1 MSPSGGGPFLLH
13 FRYNYDFNWTESQI
27 IIAVIGMV
35 GLLSTGV
42 VAVYSFRRN
51 RTGNGR
57 YQ

>member
-1 MSPSGGGPFLLH
+1 MIS
-13 FRYNYDFNWTESQI
+13 WTESQI
-27 IIAVIGMV
+27 LIAVLGMV

-51 RTGNGR
+51 RSGSGR

>member
-1 MSPSGGGPFLLH
+1 MI
-13 FRYNYDFNWTESQI
+13 NWTSSDLI
-27 IIAVIGMV
+27 LAVIGMV

-51 RTGNGR
+51 RSGSGR

>member
-1 MSPSGGGPFLLH
+1 MI
-13 FRYNYDFNWTESQI
+13 NWTESQI
-27 IIAVIGMV
+27 IIAAIGMV